1 MYPKLY
7 YADENNIQEAAFHKE
22 SIIEIGESG
31 KQEETFHEGYAD
43 ETKGKGMLVGFNVV
57 HPKKAPPCHVLF
69 SVSFFF

>member
-43 ETKGKGMLVGFNVV
+43 ETKGKGMLV
-57 HPKKAPPCHVLF
+57 
-69 SVSFFF
+69 